1 MGIGPGSY
9 GTICPG
15 SSHEPGLMVLAPGPQ
30 PFVPV
35 LGMNRDRRP
44 GFSTGS
50 CHEPGPMR
58 CLYIPLAREQST
70 PVLCFSLA
78 GEGRALWCSSS
89 PPMHTRC
96 SMECPSHTTYAFSST
111 SSTSKLH
118 FPQYLSRFSGPS
130 RPVPIFTAVDRPCR
144 SRRRHHRGEPLVLI
158 FFLKGKKNITC
169 IFI

>member
-1 MGIGPGSY
+1 MVLHVFFIYSFTSRKQGIGHRAVFTLAPVQSRTGTHGGIRPGSWAQGAGRGLVGIGPGSY

-89 PPMHTRC
+89 PPMHMRC
-96 SMECPSHTTYAFSST
+96 SMKCPSHTS
-111 SSTSKLH
+111 
-118 FPQYLSRFSGPS
+118 
-130 RPVPIFTAVDRPCR
+130 
-144 SRRRHHRGEPLVLI
+144 
-158 FFLKGKKNITC
+158 
-169 IFI
+169 